1 VGVQLER
8 QALPSAQV
16 GINRIPIALR
26 GEIPAWVPTR
36 WLPGPAASDVLAAA
50 AVAALSILSGILAPG
65 RFREPLIIW
74 DLALAA
80 PLILRRRRPAQVL
93 AFVSA
98 VCFVQWLADVITAGD
113 VAFLVALFSVGAYER
128 RWWTQGGAIAVA
140 VLGIVLAFLRWAP
153 THDWLVSALTAAGAV
168 SACWIVGIYMRMR
181 RDYIDSIRERAETA
195 ERERDSKA
203 QVAVV
208 SERARIAREMHDVI
222 AHSLSVM
229 ITLNDAAAATDPSST
244 ARSTII
250 QASEVGRQAL
260 EDMGRLLGVLREDD
274 VSGHE
279 PQPGLE
285 QVHDLLSTVRASGL
299 VVELAVVGDLGEI
312 PATAQLAL
320 FRIVQEGLTNVL
332 KHASNVQAVQVE
344 LRRDG
349 DAVRFRV
356 DDDGAPAAQQGQSRL
371 GHGLSG
377 MDERV
382 RMFNGE
388 LTAGPGEVSGWSLR
402 GVLQLDEV
410 TR

>member
-1 VGVQLER
+1 M
-8 QALPSAQV
+8 AQV
-16 GINRIPIALR
+16 GTNGIPIALR
-26 GEIPAWVPTR
+26 GGMPDWVPMH
-36 WLPGPAASDVLAAA
+36 WLPGPAASDVLVAA
-50 AVAALSILSGILAPG
+50 AVAALSILSGVFAPG
-65 RFREPLIIW
+65 RFHGNLIIW

-93 AFVSA
+93 ALVSA
-98 VCFVQWLADVITAGD
+98 GCLAQWLADVITAGD

-140 VLGIVLAFLRWAP
+140 VLGIVLAFLRWGP
-153 THDWLVSALTAAGAV
+153 EHDWLVSALTATGAV
-168 SACWIVGIYMRMR
+168 GACWIVGIYMRMR
-181 RDYIDSIRERAETA
+181 RDYVDSIRERAETA

-203 QVAVV
+203 QVAVA

-229 ITLNDAAAATDPSST
+229 ITLNDAAAATDSRST
-244 ARSTII
+244 ARPTIV
-250 QASEVGRQAL
+250 QASEVGRHAL
-260 EDMGRLLGVLREDD
+260 EDMRRLLGVLREDD
-274 VSGHE
+274 ASGHE
-279 PQPGLE
+279 PQPGLA
-285 QVHDLLSTVRASGL
+285 QVHDLLDPVRASGL
-299 VVELAVVGDLGEI
+299 EVELAVVGDLAEI

-356 DDDGAPAAQQGQSRL
+356 DDDGALAVQPPRSRL
-371 GHGLSG
+371 GHGLTG

-388 LTAGPGEVSGWSLR
+388 LAAGPGEIRGWSVR
-402 GVLQLDEV
+402 GVLQLDEA

>member
-1 VGVQLER
+1 MQLER
-8 QALPSAQV
+8 QAPASAQV
-16 GINRIPIALR
+16 GTNGIPIALR
-26 GEIPAWVPTR
+26 GGIPAWVPTR
-36 WLPGPAASDVLAAA
+36 WLPGPAASDVLVAA
-50 AVAALSILSGILAPG
+50 AVAALSILSGMFAPG
-65 RFREPLIIW
+65 RFHETLIIW

-140 VLGIVLAFLRWAP
+140 VLGIVLAFLRWGP

-168 SACWIVGIYMRMR
+168 GACWIVGVYMRMR

-244 ARSTII
+244 ARPTII
-250 QASEVGRQAL
+250 QASEVGRDAL
-260 EDMGRLLGVLREDD
+260 EDMRRLLGVLREDD
-274 VSGHE
+274 ASAHE

-285 QVHDLLSTVRASGL
+285 QVHDLLDTVRASGL
-299 VVELAVVGDLGEI
+299 AVELAVVGDLAEI

-356 DDDGAPAAQQGQSRL
+356 DDDGAAAVDPPRSRL
-371 GHGLSG
+371 GHGLTG

-388 LTAGPGEVSGWSLR
+388 LAAGPREIRGWSVR
-402 GVLQLDEV
+402 GVLQLDEA